1 MGLLYQFAKVRFVRG
16 VIGGSRLNTG
26 GSLEETDLK
35 LIFKGQKWADCFSFI
50 DFRGISWPF
59 TASIWGLHF
68 TAAPGNE
75 QEFYRKDGEQ
85 VYMTEEA
92 SC

>member
-35 LIFKGQKWADCFSFI
+35 LIFKGRKWADCFSFI
-50 DFRGISWPF
+50 DFRGIS
-59 TASIWGLHF
+59 
-68 TAAPGNE
+68 
-75 QEFYRKDGEQ
+75 
-85 VYMTEEA
+85 
-92 SC
+92 